1 MSTTGERARRARRAR
16 AEGTLAAEREP
27 IARLLRDAR
36 EVYRD
41 AVGRALSRHGFDDIP
56 RNGGYVLVGLD
67 RSSPVSAFSSQAD
80 VVSSLGSS
88 KQTASQLIDT
98 LVLRGYL
105 ERRNDPV
112 DRRRMEVRSTERGR
126 RAALA
131 IRAAAD
137 EVDAQVARVLTK
149 EELHGLRVGL
159 LAYGTIRERPE
170 ETSVVTSSDRRPPRR
185 AARAGGTRDG
195 RENPR

>member
-1 MSTTGERARRARRAR
+1 MSTRSERAGSAPAKD
-16 AEGTLAAEREP
+16 TLATEREVP
-27 IARLLRDAR
+27 IARLLREAR

-41 AVGRALSRHGFDDIP
+41 AVGQALSKHGFDDIP
-56 RNGGYVLVGLD
+56 RNGAFVLVGLD
-67 RSSPVSAFSSQAD
+67 QSSPVSAFSSQAD

-131 IRAAAD
+131 IRGAAD
-137 EVDAQVARVLTK
+137 EIDAQVARLLT
-149 EELHGLRVGL
+149 EEQLRGLRAGL
-159 LAYGTIRERPE
+159 VAYGTIREHSE
-170 ETSVVTSSDRRPPRR
+170 EASIVAPSDDLRRRV
-185 AARAGGTRDG
+185 ARAGDTRH
-195 RENPR
+195 RKENAR